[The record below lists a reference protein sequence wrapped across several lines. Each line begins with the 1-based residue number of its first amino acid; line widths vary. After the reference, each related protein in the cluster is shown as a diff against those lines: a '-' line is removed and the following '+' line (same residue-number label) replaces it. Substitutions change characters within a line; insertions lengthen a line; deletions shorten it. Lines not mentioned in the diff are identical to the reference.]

1 MTARTLYVTA
11 STQAEAEKISRTI
24 VEERLAACA
33 NVLGPIRSFYWWQ
46 GKVQDEGEVAFLL
59 KTREDLIER
68 VVARVKE
75 LHSYSVP
82 CVVSW
87 PIEAGNPDYLAW
99 VEAETVKPLKA

>member
-1 MTARTLYVTA
+1 MAACSLYLTAA
-11 STQAEAEKISRTI
+11 TQAEAETISRTL

-33 NVLGPIRSFYWWQ
+33 NLLGPIRSFYWWQ
-46 GKVQDEGEVAFLL
+46 GKVQDEGEVALLL
-59 KTREDLIER
+59 KTRTDLVDR

-87 PIEAGNPDYLAW
+87 SIDIGNPDYLAW
-99 VEAETVKPLKA
+99 VESETRKV

>member
-1 MTARTLYVTA
+1 MAAWSLYLTAA
-11 STQAEAEKISRTI
+11 TQAEAEKISRTL

-46 GKVQDEGEVAFLL
+46 GQVQDEGEVAFLL
-59 KTREDLIER
+59 KTSADLVDR

-87 PIEAGNPDYLAW
+87 PIDAGNPDYLAW
-99 VEAETVKPLKA
+99 VESETRKV